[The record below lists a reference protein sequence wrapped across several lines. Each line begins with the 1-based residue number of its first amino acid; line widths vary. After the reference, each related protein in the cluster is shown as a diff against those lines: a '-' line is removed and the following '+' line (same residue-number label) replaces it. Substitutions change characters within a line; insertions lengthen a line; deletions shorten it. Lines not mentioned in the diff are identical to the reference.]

1 MLRLAVLTRLV
12 TDTDCL
18 MNSSMNA
25 HVSLL
30 QNTKKR
36 KPRFFGILKYVCDIV
51 VKIFTFVISSSDEFS
66 LTFRRLYL
74 ANGAR

>member
-18 MNSSMNA
+18 MNSSINA

-30 QNTKKR
+30 QNTKKENLVFWYFEVRVRYRR
-36 KPRFFGILKYVCDIV
+36 KNIHVRYL
-51 VKIFTFVISSSDEFS
+51 IF
-66 LTFRRLYL
+66 
-74 ANGAR
+74 